1 MNSAIEDVK
10 NLIETGSYK
19 QLKYLKSK
27 KELHNSAREMQK
39 HIENTSGVGASTEDM
54 KLRERIKRYLF
65 YSLIFILIIII

>member
-1 MNSAIEDVK
+1 MNTAIEDIK

-39 HIENTSGVGASTEDM
+39 HIEYTSGVGASTEDM
-54 KLRERIKRYLF
+54 KLRERIKR
-65 YSLIFILIIII
+65 